1 MEEPSG
7 KRSKRGAT
15 SELNHD
21 NWDQVIA
28 FNFYLIYPFLCAVT
42 KRNGGDEREIY
53 VFCPNLRDFQDD
65 DEVEVA
71 GEFVQASKEEL
82 STRVIKKAKR
92 RGAGAQN
99 VSFLTSYFCTYIIYI
114 HIFRTIRLDC
124 QTKICQYVIC
134 SEHAFSDESSADMK
148 CT

>member
-28 FNFYLIYPFLCAVT
+28 FNFNLMYRYPFLCAVQT
-42 KRNGGDEREIY
+42 KRNGGDEREIHDL
-53 VFCPNLRDFQDD
+53 CKLRDFQDD

-99 VSFLTSYFCTYIIYI
+99 VSFFFFMFIFLENSALTAKQSVSNLFRAR
-114 HIFRTIRLDC
+114 IFR
-124 QTKICQYVIC
+124 
-134 SEHAFSDESSADMK
+134 
-148 CT
+148 

>member
-28 FNFYLIYPFLCAVT
+28 LDFNLMSSSFVGST
-42 KRNGGDEREIY
+42 KRNGGDEREIDD
-53 VFCPNLRDFQDD
+53 LRDFQDD

>member
-21 NWDQVIA
+21 NWDQVLVIA
-28 FNFYLIYPFLCAVT
+28 FNFDPMYPPFLCAV
-42 KRNGGDEREIY
+42 RNSGDEREIHDLW
-53 VFCPNLRDFQDD
+53 PNLRDFQDD

-99 VSFLTSYFCTYIIYI
+99 VSFLTSYFFFMYI
-114 HIFRTIRLDC
+114 FLEQSDLTAK
-124 QTKICQYVIC
+124 KICQ
-134 SEHAFSDESSADMK
+134 
-148 CT
+148 

>member
-99 VSFLTSYFCTYIIYI
+99 VSFLHNFLLFLYIC
-114 HIFRTIRLDC
+114 IFKTIRLDC
-124 QTKICQYVIC
+124 QKNLSIIF
-134 SEHAFSDESSADMK
+134 SEHAFSDEISADMK
-148 CT
+148 CKLL

>member
-28 FNFYLIYPFLCAVT
+28 FDFNLMSSSFVGST
-42 KRNGGDEREIY
+42 KRNGGDEREIHDL
-53 VFCPNLRDFQDD
+53 CPNLRDFQDD

-92 RGAGAQN
+92 RGAAGAQN
-99 VSFLTSYFCTYIIYI
+99 VSFLHNFLLFLYIC
-114 HIFRTIRLDC
+114 IFKTIRLDC
-124 QTKICQYVIC
+124 QKNLSIIF
-134 SEHAFSDESSADMK
+134 SEHAFSDEISADMK
-148 CT
+148 CKLL